1 MRIQLNNYHFSNTN
15 KNKIKHNYD
24 NKNLQLKSN
33 DNLQGVILELSNKS
47 SLSLS
52 NTDLTKNHNLSKSN
66 IDSIKSCRDELL
78 NKNIINVDDILNNAV
93 NIVEENLGV
102 DLSDDTIESIKK
114 SNIFFNDISE
124 ADYIQKLIRQHLFNM
139 NSPEEIIQIS
149 KSIMDN
155 LKNVYSESSQEYKK
169 LSNSIKKDTKFLA
182 EKALISGLGGTFIK
196 LEKMPNLEP
205 KKSNSIFDKYEI
217 DVSYKDENI
226 DYSKYNKELLK
237 DTETV
242 INNMIQYFEK
252 NNSFN
257 GFDNNIASKGTNSF
271 KYNQIKN
278 AEAYDEFSSL
288 IDKFYSSESFE
299 DAEKTFEELE
309 NLINNEEYSSSIN
322 KEKFKLLEEDF
333 KKLKECVK

>member
-1 MRIQLNNYHFSNTN
+1 MKIQLNNYHFSNTN
-15 KNKIKHNYD
+15 KIKRNYD
-24 NKNLQLKSN
+24 NKNLKLKSN

-47 SLSLS
+47 SLSLN
-52 NTDLTKNHNLSKSN
+52 NTDLTKNNNLSKSS
-66 IDSIKSCRDELL
+66 IDSIKDCRDELL
-78 NKNIINVDDILNNAV
+78 NKDIINVDDILNNAV
-93 NIVEENLGV
+93 NIVKEKLGV

-114 SNIFFNDISE
+114 SSIFFNDISE
-124 ADYIQKLIRQHLFNM
+124 ADYIHKLVRQHLFNM
-139 NSPEEIIQIS
+139 NSPEEIIQTS

-155 LKNVYSESSQEYKK
+155 LKNVYSESSQEYEK

-182 EKALISGLGGTFIK
+182 EKALVSGYGAKFIK

-226 DYSKYNKELLK
+226 DYSKYNKDLLK
-237 DTETV
+237 DTEIV

-252 NNSFN
+252 NNSFD

-271 KYNQIKN
+271 TYNQIKN
-278 AEAYDEFSSL
+278 DEAYDEFSSL
-288 IDKFYSSESFE
+288 IDKFYYSESFE

-333 KKLKECVK
+333 KKLKECLK